1 MTNYEALYNQ
11 AMAHNA
17 MLREALDFYS
27 QQNHL
32 SDRADSL
39 LMVEEGL
46 IAKEAIAATGP
57 DVEAWLQTH
66 DDKQFNVYTQVASE
80 TCAVAI
86 NLKQR
91 LATVTAERDALLE
104 CCKKKVE
111 TPFHSYDDFTRGE
124 VACAESILDLSEA
137 LAQKGGE

>member
-57 DVEAWLQTH
+57 DVEAWKETIEMESF
-66 DDKQFNVYTQVASE
+66 KRGAAS
-80 TCAVAI
+80 AI
-86 NLKQR
+86 TAHYEQ